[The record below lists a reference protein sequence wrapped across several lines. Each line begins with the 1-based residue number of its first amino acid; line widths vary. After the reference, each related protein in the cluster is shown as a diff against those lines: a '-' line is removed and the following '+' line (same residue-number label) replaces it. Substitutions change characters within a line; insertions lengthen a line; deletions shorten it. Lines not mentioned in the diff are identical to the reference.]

1 MRAYK
6 TELKPTQE
14 QIQLM
19 NQTFGNCR
27 WVYNSYIAYNQKQYE
42 KDKTFVSGYE
52 YSKYINHSPDTP
64 DWLKLTSSKATK
76 QAIMYAERAFKNF
89 FKKQAKFPR
98 FKKKGKSKDSF
109 YLIGSFH
116 VERHRIKLPNLGW
129 VRLKEY
135 GYIPTNDIPKS
146 VTVFRVANKYYV
158 SALYDISVGT
168 TYKPRGEPLGI
179 DLGIKDLAICSDG
192 TVYKNINKSTK
203 VKKLEKQLKRQQRA
217 LSRKYEY
224 KKKRKGEATNQNIL
238 KQQLKVQ
245 RLYNR
250 LTNVRTDYQNKVIN
264 SIIKQKPS
272 YITIED
278 LNVTGMMKNKHLS
291 KAVQQQRFFDFKT
304 HLLQKANDNNIEVRQ
319 VNRWYPSSKICSCCG
334 FKKVDLSLSDRVY
347 ECSNCGSVIDRD
359 LNASINLLQA
369 KDYIV
374 LT

>member
-27 WVYNSYIAYNQKQYE
+27 WVYNSYIAYSQKQYE
-42 KDKTFVSGYE
+42 KDKTFVSGYD

-76 QAIMYAERAFKNF
+76 QAIMNAERAFKNF

-116 VERHRIKLPNLGW
+116 VERHRIKLPKLGW

-135 GYIPTNDIPKS
+135 GYIPTNDVPKS
-146 VTVFRVANKYYV
+146 VTISRVANRYYV
-158 SALYDISVGT
+158 SALYDVSVGT
-168 TYKPRGEPLGI
+168 IYKPRGEPLGI

-192 TVYKNINKSTK
+192 KVYKNINKSTK
-203 VKKLEKQLKRQQRA
+203 VKKLEKRLKHQQRV

-224 KKKRKGEATNQNIL
+224 KKLRKGEATNQNIL
-238 KQQLKVQ
+238 KQKLKVQ
-245 RLYNR
+245 RLYR
-250 LTNVRTDYQNKVIN
+250 KLSNVRIDYQNKVIN

-278 LNVTGMMKNKHLS
+278 LNVTGMMKNRHLS
-291 KAVQQQRFFDFKT
+291 KAVQQQRFFDFKA
-304 HLLQKANDNNIEVRQ
+304 HLLQKAKENNIEVRQ
-319 VNRWYPSSKICSCCG
+319 VNRWYSSSKICSCCG

>member
-6 TELKPTQE
+6 TEVKPTQE
-14 QIQLM
+14 QIQIM

-27 WVYNSYIAYNQKQYE
+27 WVYNSYIVHNQKQYE
-42 KDKTFVSGYE
+42 KDKTFVSGYD

-76 QAIMYAERAFKNF
+76 QAIMNAERAFKNF
-89 FKKQAKFPR
+89 FKKQSKFPR

-135 GYIPTNDIPKS
+135 GYIPTNDVPKS
-146 VTVFRVANKYYV
+146 VTVSRVANRYYV
-158 SALYDISVGT
+158 SALYDVSVGT
-168 TYKPRGEPLGI
+168 IYKPEGEPLGI

-192 TVYKNINKSTK
+192 TVYKNINKGTR
-203 VKKLEKQLKRQQRA
+203 VKKLEKQLKHQQRS

-224 KKKRKGEATNQNIL
+224 KKKRKGETTNQDIL
-238 KQQLKVQ
+238 KQKLKVQ
-245 RLYNR
+245 RLYKR

-278 LNVTGMMKNKHLS
+278 LNVIGMMKNKHLS
-291 KAVQQQRFFDFKT
+291 KAIQQQRFFDFKAR
-304 HLLQKANDNNIEVRQ
+304 LLQKAKESSIEVRQ

-347 ECSNCGSVIDRD
+347 ECSNCKLVIDRD

-369 KDYIV
+369 KDYVV

>member
-6 TELKPTQE
+6 TELKPTQK
-14 QIQLM
+14 QIKLM

-42 KDKTFVSGYE
+42 KDKTFVSGYD
-52 YSKYINHSPDTP
+52 YSKYINRSPDTP

-76 QAIMYAERAFKNF
+76 QAIMYAERAFKGF
-89 FKKQAKFPR
+89 FKKQSKYPR

-116 VERHRIKLPNLGW
+116 VERHRIKLPTLGW

-135 GYIPTNDIPKS
+135 GYIPTNSTPKS
-146 VTVFRVANKYYV
+146 VTVSRVANRYYV
-158 SALYDISVGT
+158 SALYDINVGT
-168 TYKPRGEPLGI
+168 LVKPEGEPLGI
-179 DLGIKDLAICSDG
+179 DLGIKDLAICSNG
-192 TVYKNINKSTK
+192 KIYKNINKSTK
-203 VKKLEKQLKRQQRA
+203 VKKLEKQLKRQQRD

-238 KQQLKVQ
+238 KQKLKVQ

-278 LNVTGMMKNKHLS
+278 LNVTGMLKNKHLS
-291 KAVQQQRFFDFKT
+291 KAIQQQRLFGFKIC
-304 HLLQKANDNNIEVRQ
+304 LLQKSNENNIEIRQ

-347 ECSNCGSVIDRD
+347 ECSNCESVIDRD